1 MLKTL
6 CIFLLSFLL
15 TGTAAAQSVDSLA
28 LKSLGLKLSEYYE
41 ALKYEPLVVQKNECD
56 FLIDSASD
64 SLVRQFVA
72 LDIYRHYLESP
83 IMGAENVAIH
93 VYDKWFASGEV
104 KMKSDDDLFAAKV
117 HAEFNR
123 QSLIGECAPELVME
137 SIDGHTVEIFT
148 SQDSGRRYRI
158 LFFYDA
164 DCSKCKIETIL
175 LKNLI
180 NTRKYPVD
188 LYAIYAGDN
197 RQAWE
202 TYVVERM
209 TFNSDKTFI
218 MHLWDPQLDSDFQR
232 KYGVVSTPRLLL
244 VGPDGVIQGRGLDV
258 KSLEILLEGI
268 FAERKLDYGTK
279 ESEALFD
286 GIFASSQGR
295 PSENEVKGIS
305 DYIHDRTLGQGDTL
319 MFRQL
324 SGDYLY
330 YLASHSGE
338 GIKEGMRY
346 HIGKNIIGQPSVW
359 TSEDD
364 SLKVVGFAVM
374 MEDLLSKAAPGT
386 RMPMVK
392 VPGELYTVHGVKNVN
407 KRLEKLKGSPG
418 IIIFYTEGCEVCAA
432 EKKAAMELL
441 VDRKAKV
448 LMINVD
454 KIMSSD
460 PSLASRLMD
469 LFDLSSLPYI
479 LKTDKNG
486 TILRRYLSL
495 TF

>member
-1 MLKTL
+1 MLKRL
-6 CIFLLSFLL
+6 CIFISLFLFAV
-15 TGTAAAQSVDSLA
+15 TASAQQGDSSVFRA
-28 LKSLGLKLSEYYE
+28 LGLKLSEYYE
-41 ALKYEPLVVQKNECD
+41 ALKYEPLEVQKNECD
-56 FLIDSASD
+56 FLIDSTTD
-64 SLVRQFVA
+64 SLVRQYVA
-72 LDIYRHYLESP
+72 LDIYRHYLDSP
-83 IMGAENVAIH
+83 VMGAENVAIH
-93 VYDKWFASGEV
+93 VYDKWFASGEI

-117 HAEFNR
+117 YAEFNR
-123 QSLIGECAPELVME
+123 QSLIGEGAPELIME
-137 SIDGHTVEIFT
+137 SIDGRSVILFAG
-148 SQDSGRRYRI
+148 DPAGKYRI
-158 LFFYDA
+158 VFFYDA

-180 NTRKYPVD
+180 NTRHYPVD

-197 RQAWE
+197 PQAWE
-202 TYVVERM
+202 EYVSERL
-209 TFNSDKTFI
+209 TFNSDKTSVI
-218 MHLWDPQLDSDFQR
+218 HLWDPQLESDFQR

-244 VGPDGVIQGRGLDV
+244 VDPDGVIIGRGLDV

-268 FAERKLDYGTK
+268 FAEKELNYGTRD
-279 ESEALFD
+279 SEVLFD
-286 GIFASSQGR
+286 GIFASSDGR
-295 PSENEVKGIS
+295 PSEKEVKGIS

-330 YLASHSGE
+330 YLASHPGE

-346 HIGKNIIGQPSVW
+346 HIDSNIIGQPEVW

-364 SLKVVGFAVM
+364 SLKVISFALM
-374 MEDLLSKAAPGT
+374 MNDLLSKAAPGT

-392 VPGELYTVHGVKNVN
+392 APGELYTVRGMKNVN
-407 KRLEKLKGSPG
+407 KRLDRLKGSPG

-432 EKKAAMELL
+432 EKKTAMELL
-441 VDRKAKV
+441 LDRKTKV